1 MEVFLLDINEWS
13 NGEDNNCITMLSVQ
27 IQMVALHV
35 TDRVDIQEMEQYVMV
50 NVNYI
55 LQYI

>member
-1 MEVFLLDINEWS
+1 MNMTIQETISVMK
-13 NGEDNNCITMLSVQ
+13 MLSVQ